1 MIPVFLFI
9 PVKEPMLTALLYI
22 PAAFAEIA
30 GCFCFWAWMRLGR
43 SAFVLLPGCLSLVL
57 FAWLLTFSPA
67 DNAGRAYAIYGGVY
81 IAASLIWSWLVESLP
96 PDRWD
101 LGGAAICLAGA
112 AIILLA
118 PHG

>member
-1 MIPVFLFI
+1 
-9 PVKEPMLTALLYI
+9 MLTAAIYI
-22 PAAFAEIA
+22 PAAFAEIC

-43 SAFVLLPGCLSLVL
+43 SVLVLVPGCLSLVL

-81 IAASLIWSWLVESLP
+81 IAASLIWSWLVEKLP

-101 LGGAAICLAGA
+101 IGGAAICLVGA

-118 PHG
+118 PRG

>member
-1 MIPVFLFI
+1 
-9 PVKEPMLTALLYI
+9 MLTAAIYI
-22 PAAFAEIA
+22 PAAFAEIG

-43 SAFVLLPGCLSLVL
+43 SPLVLVPGCVSLVL

-81 IAASLIWSWLVESLP
+81 IVASLIWSWLVEGLP

-101 LGGAAICLAGA
+101 ILGAAICLAGA
-112 AIILLA
+112 GLILLA
-118 PHG
+118 PRAHP

>member
-1 MIPVFLFI
+1 
-9 PVKEPMLTALLYI
+9 MLTAAIYI
-22 PAAFAEIA
+22 PAAFAEIC

-43 SAFVLLPGCLSLVL
+43 SLLVLVPGCLSLVL

-81 IAASLIWSWLVESLP
+81 IAASLIWSWLVEKLP

-101 LGGAAICLAGA
+101 IGGAAICLVGA

-118 PHG
+118 PRG

>member
-1 MIPVFLFI
+1 
-9 PVKEPMLTALLYI
+9 MLTATIYI
-22 PAAFAEIA
+22 PAAFAEIC

-43 SAFVLLPGCLSLVL
+43 SPLVLLPGCLSLVL

-81 IAASLIWSWLVESLP
+81 IAASLIWSWLVEGLP

-101 LGGAAICLAGA
+101 MGGAAICLLGA
-112 AIILLA
+112 AVILLG
-118 PHG
+118 PRT